1 MALCYSHLFLEIPL
15 LLVHPITNNKTQ
27 VLLIRKVPLCSSS
40 SLFKEKMAEAVVL
53 SPGGGFVRM
62 RLCVRFGSL
71 FFFRYG
77 MNVPQMI
84 VKAMTSSGV

>member
-1 MALCYSHLFLEIPL
+1 
-15 LLVHPITNNKTQ
+15 
-27 VLLIRKVPLCSSS
+27 
-40 SLFKEKMAEAVVL
+40 MAEAVVL

-62 RLCVRFGSL
+62 CLCVRFGSL

-84 VKAMTSSGV
+84 VKAMTSSGVWGADRVSFVATCVKNNA